1 MRQNI
6 FCHLFR
12 KSSFVLQNTDLNE
25 AVSIEEVDSKTFIT
39 REGDFTRAGLEFVD
53 EAEIFEGAEN
63 KITLTQTYSKRFHC
77 TYLLHD
83 FPFDTQVMKVI
94 IYRVSQKK
102 VYVRKSA

>member
-1 MRQNI
+1 MDAIYNFWGKI
-6 FCHLFR
+6 FFCHLYR
-12 KSSFVLQNTDLNE
+12 KPSFVLQNTDLNE

-39 REGDFTRAGLEFVD
+39 REGDFRRAGLEFVD

-83 FPFDTQVMKVI
+83 FPFDTQVTKVNI
-94 IYRVSQKK
+94 QSC
-102 VYVRKSA
+102 S